1 MCYFGVVVCKSV
13 DIEQGPRLQIGINPN
28 PNMDK

>member
-1 MCYFGVVVCKSV
+1 MIFGVAVCKSI
-13 DIEQGPRLQIGINPN
+13 DIDHWSRLIIGINPN